1 MDYVVTA
8 RIEPPLEQTGLD
20 PLQQEGVAAV
30 LDRQLALVEG
40 VAGPS
45 EEDIDVLDYRITVQ
59 SDSASVLLAMDAPA
73 LTAAEQAA
81 ATVLNELLA
90 ESDLLGS
97 WTVADSEVRITE
109 DEFNQSLAGAES
121 DAPVGLGVAS
131 ELEAA
136 IEDAL
141 EEAPQAPAAHAE
153 HWHHKLGGLAEQLKA
168 FDLGEFGENEREA
181 KLVAGALVHAVQVV
195 TDELFYDELALS
207 VNNASADE
215 ADGLLVLEELPPC
228 YEHRYDALFTRALL
242 LSSAAVATRLTGS
255 TWVPPRTVA
264 EALALR
270 LFLNEARVLLEAAEL
285 MSWERSGT
293 ALAGFGER
301 AFAGIS
307 CEELY
312 EVDVPLVDDSEDER
326 TSAAV
331 QEVESKLRGQGLAFD
346 QWFEVRADADEGGA
360 HPYLRQQGS

>member
-59 SDSASVLLAMDAPA
+59 SDSASVLLAMDAPG

-90 ESDLLGS
+90 ESDVLGS
-97 WTVADSEVRITE
+97 WTVAHSEVRITE

-141 EEAPQAPAAHAE
+141 EEAPEASAAHAE
-153 HWHHKLGGLAEQLKA
+153 HWQDKLGGLAEQLKA
-168 FDLGEFGENEREA
+168 FELAAFGSDEREA
-181 KLVAGALVHAVQVV
+181 RLVAGALVHAVQVV

-207 VNNASADE
+207 VNNATADE
-215 ADGLLVLEELPPC
+215 ANGLLVLEELPPC
-228 YEHRYDALFTRALL
+228 YEHRYDSLFTRALL
-242 LSSAAVATRLTGS
+242 LSSAAVATRLTEPD
-255 TWVPPRTVA
+255 WVPPRTVA

-285 MSWERSGT
+285 LSWDRSGS
-293 ALAGFGER
+293 ALAGFHER
-301 AFAGIS
+301 AFAGIG

-312 EVDVPLVDDSEDER
+312 EVDIALVDDAEDEP

-331 QEVESKLRGQGLAFD
+331 QEVEAKLRGQGLAFD
-346 QWFEVRADADEGGA
+346 QWFEVRSAEQDGGA
-360 HPYLRQQGS
+360 HPYLRQP

>member
-59 SDSASVLLAMDAPA
+59 PGSASVLLALEAPA
-73 LTAAEQAA
+73 LTAAEQAG
-81 ATVLNELLA
+81 ATVLDELLS
-90 ESDLLGS
+90 ESDLLSS

-121 DAPVGLGVAS
+121 DSPVGLGVAS

-141 EEAPQAPAAHAE
+141 EDAPQVPAAHTE
-153 HWHHKLGGLAEQLKA
+153 HWHAKLGGLAQQLRA
-168 FDLGEFGENEREA
+168 FDHDVFSADEQTSGIA
-181 KLVAGALVHAVQVV
+181 AGALIHAVQVV

-207 VNNASADE
+207 VNNATADE
-215 ADGLLVLEELPPC
+215 ANGLLVLEELPPC
-228 YEHRYDALFTRALL
+228 YEHRYDSLFSRALL
-242 LSSAAVATRLTGS
+242 LSSAAVATRLTEPH
-255 TWVPPRTVA
+255 WIPPRTVA
-264 EALALR
+264 EALALQ
-270 LFLNEARVLLEAAEL
+270 LFLNEAQVLLEAAEL
-285 MSWERSGT
+285 MSWERSTAVFEAFRSRASAGT
-293 ALAGFGER
+293 
-301 AFAGIS
+301 S
-307 CEELY
+307 CAELY
-312 EVDVPLVDDSEDER
+312 EVDVTLVDDAEDPE

-331 QEVESKLRGQGLAFD
+331 QDVEAKLRGQGLAFD
-346 QWFEVRADADEGGA
+346 QWFEVRGDAQDPGG
-360 HPYLRQQGS
+360 HPYLRQP